1 MEMEKQHLY
10 YFRPCSAEDVLGQM
24 ADRYSLT
31 AVDRAARE
39 TLHWELPAVMI
50 AEAGQDD
57 LEEIERMGPERDDWR
72 LIVLLDGEI
81 PPRSSTS
88 DRVFALLPRR
98 TPRVVIE
105 KSVDRCFESMQSRE
119 ERRQARRELH
129 RAAADLEALNRI
141 GVALSAERDT
151 ESLLSLILTKSRE
164 ITSADAG
171 SLYLVDEDASG
182 VRRLVFKLT
191 QSDSHDVPFREST
204 LPIDHDSAAGYAA
217 AHGEILNIQ
226 DAYRIHNEPFH
237 LNRDFDRRFGYRTQ
251 SMLVV
256 PMKNQKGE
264 VIGVLQLINSKK
276 DAQARLLSDS
286 AVDEAVI
293 PFSERSQDLAASL
306 ASQAAVALENSI
318 LYRDI
323 QRQFEGFVRA
333 SVTAIEFRDPST
345 CGHSERVATLTQGL
359 AEQVDR
365 ADRGPY
371 MAVRFSRS
379 DLQELRYA
387 ALLHDFGKVGVRES
401 VLVKANKLYPSQVE
415 LIKERF
421 RAARKG
427 VELEC
432 TRRKLNFL
440 LESSRST
447 ARSFFATLDAAE
459 RKELKRLDE
468 FLALVLAANEP
479 SHHLTDVPRK
489 LAGISASPSAGSTSE
504 AVPLL
509 RPDEIRLLSI
519 PRGTLDDQER
529 AEIESHVGHSVR
541 FLSQIPW
548 THELRH
554 IPDIAKAH
562 HEKLDGSGYPD
573 HAKADRIPY
582 QARIMTIADIFD
594 ALTAADRPYKRA
606 VSVESALD
614 ILARE
619 TESKQLDPALFQL
632 FTDAKVYELTAPIR

>member
-1 MEMEKQHLY
+1 MEKHLY
-10 YFRPCSAEDVLGQM
+10 YFRPCSAEKVIGQM
-24 ADRYSLT
+24 AGRYSVT
-31 AVDRAARE
+31 AVDRADPER
-39 TLHWELPAVMI
+39 LLWELPAVVF

-57 LEEIERMGPERDDWR
+57 LEQIAKSGPNGDDWR
-72 LIVLLDGEI
+72 LIVLVDGEI
-81 PPRSSTS
+81 LPRSSTS
-88 DRVFALLPRR
+88 DRVFVLLPRR
-98 TPRVVIE
+98 APRVTIE
-105 KSVDRCFESMQSRE
+105 KSVERCFESMQSRG

-129 RAAADLEALNRI
+129 RAAADLETLNRI
-141 GVALSAERDT
+141 GVALSAEHDT

-164 ITSADAG
+164 ITDADAG
-171 SLYLVDEDASG
+171 SLYLVEEDAGG
-182 VRRLVFKLT
+182 VRRLIFKLI
-191 QSDSHDVPFREST
+191 QSDSHEAPFREST

-226 DAYRIHNEPFH
+226 DAYRIRNQPFR
-237 LNRDFDRRFGYRTQ
+237 LNRDFDRRFGYHTR

-264 VIGVLQLINSKK
+264 VIGVLQLINAKK
-276 DAQARLLSDS
+276 DAGVRLVSEA
-286 AVDEAVI
+286 AVGAEVI
-293 PFSERSQDLAASL
+293 SFSERSQDLAASL
-306 ASQAAVALENSI
+306 ASQAAVALENSV

-333 SVTAIEFRDPST
+333 SVTAIELRDPST
-345 CGHSERVATLTQGL
+345 CGHSERVATLTQAL

-365 ADRGPY
+365 TDTGPY
-371 MAVRFSRS
+371 REARFSRD

-401 VLVKANKLYPSQVE
+401 VLVKASKLYPSQVE
-415 LIKERF
+415 LISERF
-421 RAARKG
+421 RTARKV
-427 VELEC
+427 VELESA
-432 TRRKLNFL
+432 RRKLGYV
-440 LESSRST
+440 LESGRSNT
-447 ARSFFATLDAAE
+447 QAFFATIDAAE

-489 LAGISASPSAGSTSE
+489 LAGIAASTSAGSPDGAE
-504 AVPLL
+504 PLL
-509 RPDEIRLLSI
+509 RSEEVRLLSI
-519 PRGTLDDQER
+519 PRGTLDARER

-548 THELRH
+548 TRELRH
-554 IPDIAKAH
+554 IPDIARAH

-573 HAKADRIPY
+573 HAKADRIPC

-606 VSVESALD
+606 VSVDCALD

-619 TESKQLDPALFQL
+619 AESKQLDPALLQL
-632 FTDAKVYELTAPIR
+632 FTDAKVYQLTAPIR

>member
-1 MEMEKQHLY
+1 MEKQQLY
-10 YFRPCSAEDVLGQM
+10 YFRPCLLEDVLRQM
-24 ADRYSLT
+24 ADRYSVT
-31 AVDRAARE
+31 AIDRATRE
-39 TLHWELPAVMI
+39 ILRWELPAVVI
-50 AEAGQDD
+50 AEAGHDD
-57 LEEIERMGPERDDWR
+57 IEGIERMSPEADQWR
-72 LIVLLDGEI
+72 LIVLLDGEV
-81 PPRSSTS
+81 PPHLSTS
-88 DRVFALLPRR
+88 NRVFALLPRHS
-98 TPRVVIE
+98 PRVVIE
-105 KSVDRCFESMQSRE
+105 KSVERCFESIQSLA

-129 RAAADLEALNRI
+129 RAAADLEALSRI
-141 GVALSAERDT
+141 GIALSAERDT
-151 ESLLSLILTKSRE
+151 ESLLSLILTRSRE
-164 ITSADAG
+164 ITNADAG
-171 SLYLVDEDASG
+171 SIYLVEEEAEG
-182 VRRLVFKLT
+182 ARRLVFKLT
-191 QSDSHDVPFREST
+191 QSDSHEVPFLEFT

-226 DAYRIHNEPFH
+226 DAYRIHNQPFR
-237 LNRDFDRRFGYRTQ
+237 LNRDFDRRFGYLTR

-264 VIGVLQLINSKK
+264 IIGVLQLINSKK
-276 DAQARLLSDS
+276 DARARLVSDA
-286 AVDEAVI
+286 AVDEAVV

-333 SVTAIEFRDPST
+333 SVTAIELRDPST

-365 ADRGPY
+365 TDTGPY
-371 MAVRFSRS
+371 KEIRFSRD

-421 RAARKG
+421 RVARKG

-432 TRRKLNFL
+432 ARRKLSFL
-440 LESSRST
+440 LKSDRSEVQ
-447 ARSFFATLDAAE
+447 AFFATIDAAE
-459 RKELKRLDE
+459 RKELKRLDD
-468 FLALVLAANEP
+468 FLTFVLEANSP
-479 SHHLTDVPRK
+479 AHRLPDVPRT
-489 LAGISASPSAGSTSE
+489 LTEIAASAAAGHSNGDD
-504 AVPLL
+504 PLL
-509 RPDEIRLLSI
+509 RSDEIRLLSI
-519 PRGTLDDQER
+519 PEGTLDDQER

-548 THELRH
+548 TRELRH
-554 IPDIAKAH
+554 IPNIAKAH

-573 HAKADRIPY
+573 HARADRIPC

-606 VSVESALD
+606 VPVERALG
-614 ILARE
+614 ILAQE
-619 TESKQLDPALFQL
+619 AESRQVDPALFQL
-632 FTDAKVYELTAPIR
+632 FTDAKVYQLTAPIR